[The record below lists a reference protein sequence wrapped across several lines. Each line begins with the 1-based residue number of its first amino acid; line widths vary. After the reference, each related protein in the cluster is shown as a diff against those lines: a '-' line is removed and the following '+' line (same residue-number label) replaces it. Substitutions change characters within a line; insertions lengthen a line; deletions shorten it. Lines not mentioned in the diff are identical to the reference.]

1 MVTEENTSTPADAQ
15 VRAGDT
21 VRASWPVSLDEL
33 QKNIS
38 HCTQESQELMSWC
51 FLWCIDDAHP
61 YRMEEFANRVGV
73 DKTTIFRIVRGTY
86 LHHETKE
93 RIQISS
99 QLERSMA
106 AFRKLELER
115 AQGGRTVF
123 VMTPTA
129 KKIHNACDLARESQ
143 SPVFVYGPSHMG
155 KTWSLINYTQSNN
168 HGRTIYVRL
177 QAASGLGG
185 MVRAIASGLGIS
197 DKQPTAKLIE
207 RIKRALRP
215 NMLLII
221 DEAHQLRYTYRKESF
236 FACLEVLREF
246 YDEAQCGMVICGT
259 NLLLKSMTDNRG
271 ELEQLIRRGVHR
283 CVLADAPTKGD
294 VTAIL
299 AEAGLELP
307 DKKVTVSVVVG
318 GVTFNESPYEMIR
331 QIGRDDG
338 LKAITERLRYGQ
350 KIMNKAKAK
359 ALSWDHVVR
368 AHFIIRQNAVAVN
381 DWN

>member
-1 MVTEENTSTPADAQ
+1 M
-15 VRAGDT
+15 
-21 VRASWPVSLDEL
+21 RASWPVSLDEL

-155 KTWSLINYTQSNN
+155 KTWALINYTQSNN

-359 ALSWDHVVR
+359 ALAWDHVVR

>member
-1 MVTEENTSTPADAQ
+1 M
-15 VRAGDT
+15 
-21 VRASWPVSLDEL
+21 RASWPVSLDEL